1 MADRPIRVQRRRA
14 KGWRMPPN
22 TVSVARPSRWG
33 NPWPVD
39 DLRRALV
46 HAYDWSGNTHEELY
60 RAFFAVPHGAEL
72 ANAPWWTAEA
82 PAIAVRLFRTLADHF
97 HETAPEAYAAWL
109 APLRGKTLA
118 CWCHL
123 CPIHA
128 GHPGGRPL
136 GEHCDDCDPCHVDPL
151 LELAND

>member
-1 MADRPIRVQRRRA
+1 M
-14 KGWRMPPN
+14 G
-22 TVSVARPSRWG
+22 
-33 NPWPVD
+33 

-46 HAYDWSGNTHEELY
+46 HAPDGLWRAFSEYDWSGNT
-60 RAFFAVPHGAEL
+60 AVPRGAEF

-82 PAIAVRLFRTLADHF
+82 PAIAVRLFCALADHF
-97 HETAPEAYAAWL
+97 HETAPVAYAAWL
-109 APLRGKTLA
+109 APLRGKNLA

-136 GEHCDDCDPCHVDPL
+136 GEHCDDCDPCHVDVL
-151 LELAND
+151 IDLANPPTQAEAASADEGPFSTRRRALRMVPADG